1 MKTTSF
7 YPYYAF
13 YLITFFNQIWIPW
26 YKTES
31 VEDKNSIFVYE
42 ENIFYD
48 KINFIWMQENNY
60 LSIVVGFINEYQSIF
75 SIPFYFNQFV
85 IYVD

>member
-1 MKTTSF
+1 MDARKQLF
-7 YPYYAF
+7 AV
-13 YLITFFNQIWIPW
+13 QC
-26 YKTES
+26 
-31 VEDKNSIFVYE
+31 
-42 ENIFYD
+42 
-48 KINFIWMQENNY
+48 